1 MAGAISDSYRSRFG
15 RRHALMLMS
24 IIPSCGAMYALFAPP
39 ENLSHAALAAW
50 LLFSTVT
57 LRVSFSFFAVPCRA
71 VPWGAI
77 AAELS

>member
-24 IIPSCGAMYALFAPP
+24 IIPPCDAMYALFAPP
-39 ENLSHAALAAW
+39 ENLSQAALAAW

-57 LRVSFSFFAVPCRA
+57 LRVSFSFFAVP
-71 VPWGAI
+71 WGAI